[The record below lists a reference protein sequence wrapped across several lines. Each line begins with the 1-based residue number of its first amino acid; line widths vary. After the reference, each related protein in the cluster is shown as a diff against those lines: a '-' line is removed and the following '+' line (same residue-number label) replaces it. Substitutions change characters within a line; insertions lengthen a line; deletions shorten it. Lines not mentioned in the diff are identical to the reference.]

1 MALEWLKVFS
11 IRCRVKRCSPSPFTE
26 VTGRRSLRRVG
37 VSGSPNCGQAF
48 RGDWRNP
55 QHNGG
60 WVVGP
65 NSTWKIWVKMEKNI
79 PKIKIL
85 YIYIYFVDVISF
97 IHIPTQN
104 TGIKIKDSIWIFCF
118 VDPNQSKQPNKP
130 NTNQTQPNPTKPNP
144 TIKWNKKNNPNGR

>member
-1 MALEWLKVFS
+1 MNYTFNHQLINKSYKKTKKNSKNLTLQKILPKYGTWMALEWLKVFS

-104 TGIKIKDSIWIFCF
+104 TGIKIKDSIWIFF
-118 VDPNQSKQPNKP
+118 S
-130 NTNQTQPNPTKPNP
+130 
-144 TIKWNKKNNPNGR
+144 